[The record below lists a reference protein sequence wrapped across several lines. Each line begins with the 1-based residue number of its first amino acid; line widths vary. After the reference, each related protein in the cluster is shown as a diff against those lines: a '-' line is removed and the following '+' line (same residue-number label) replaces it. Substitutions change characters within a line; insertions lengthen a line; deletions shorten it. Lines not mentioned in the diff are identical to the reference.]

1 MNYLSYVSLCEENSY
16 QFFTGSIET
25 VRNFSDRRLFLK
37 NHYLNEI
44 LQTVEDSINFGL
56 LLYVKIGRYEH
67 FEVRPKS
74 EANNSSVIGP
84 SIEIFMVFLSPVFF
98 LARAII
104 DSLLVFAEIFISPVK
119 GLLLWLQ

>member
-1 MNYLSYVSLCEENSY
+1 MSNYVC
-16 QFFTGSIET
+16 T
-25 VRNFSDRRLFLK
+25 V
-37 NHYLNEI
+37 HI
-44 LQTVEDSINFGL
+44 
-56 LLYVKIGRYEH
+56 
-67 FEVRPKS
+67 EVRPMS

-104 DSLLVFAEIFISPVK
+104 DSLLVFAEIFITPVK